1 MGVPKQKWTSEEEA
15 ALKAGIAKYGPGKWS
30 TILKDPEF
38 SSVLHLRSNV
48 DLKDKWRNM
57 NCMGSS
63 YGSRQ
68 RGSRSSKSQPIHKS
82 EDISTS
88 SKEEHDMQICIVD
101 PLPTLT
107 LPLQI
112 DDSKKPIPIPM
123 PRLDSLILD
132 TIANLKESCGSSRAA
147 IAEYIEENQPTP
159 PNFGRQLK
167 EELNALIDC
176 GKLIKV
182 KHRYRIAPSSYV
194 KKSSKNEENC
204 RVGETS
210 GNKIIT
216 KAEIDAELEKMK
228 MMTPQEAA
236 AVAVKAVAEAE
247 AAILEA
253 ERAERE
259 AEVAEADAELAKGF
273 AAAAMRALK
282 KTAFWTW

>member
-68 RGSRSSKSQPIHKS
+68 RGSRPAKSQPIHKS

-88 SKEEHDMQICIVD
+88 SKEEDGMQICIVD
-101 PLPTLT
+101 PLPTLA

-112 DDSKKPIPIPM
+112 HDSKKPM
-123 PRLDSLILD
+123 QRLELDSLILD
-132 TIANLKESCGSSRAA
+132 TIANLKETCGSSRAS
-147 IAEYIEENQPTP
+147 IAEYIEENQSTP
-159 PNFGRQLK
+159 PNFGKQLK

-236 AVAVKAVAEAE
+236 AVAVEAVAEAE

-259 AEVAEADAELAKGF
+259 AEVAEADAEKLHFGHEYNEIETGF
-273 AAAAMRALK
+273 WR
-282 KTAFWTW
+282 